1 MEVEVFLIHNSF
13 SKFPNGF
20 RIKLN
25 GFHIYK
31 EQTDFMKKCEKL
43 KSLKDY
49 LNEFREFILLRN
61 DPCDAEQNSYD
72 AVIMLTGRTQNF
84 VDVGEGI

>member
-1 MEVEVFLIHNSF
+1 
-13 SKFPNGF
+13 
-20 RIKLN
+20 
-25 GFHIYK
+25 
-31 EQTDFMKKCEKL
+31 MKKCEKL

-72 AVIMLTGRTQNF
+72 AAIMLTGRTQKF